1 MGTTDFIL
9 SFANLLKKSGLSPDQ
24 LHGVVEIEAEK
35 VISMIKL
42 LLRGVHVDE
51 KWYRKTYD
59 DVDAAIK
66 NGLYDSSKH
75 HFVEDGYFEG
85 RRPGPVRVDEAWY
98 VATYPDV
105 AEGIELGEI
114 QSAQEHFDEHGY
126 QEGRLPAAY

>member
-1 MGTTDFIL
+1 MGTTNYIL
-9 SFANLLKKSGLSPDQ
+9 PYANLLEKSGLSPGD
-24 LHGVVEIEAEK
+24 LHGVVEIEAHK
-35 VISMIKL
+35 LVSMVKQ

-59 DVDAAIK
+59 DVDEAIK

-98 VATYPDV
+98 VAAYPDV
-105 AEGIELGEI
+105 AEGLELGDI
-114 QSAQEHFDEHGY
+114 LSAQEHFDEHGF
-126 QEGRLPAAY
+126 QEGRLPSAY

>member
-1 MGTTDFIL
+1 MGTTDYIL
-9 SFANLLKKSGLSPDQ
+9 PYANLLAKSGLSPDH
-24 LHGVVEIEAEK
+24 LHGVVEIDADK
-35 VISMIKL
+35 LVSMVKH

-59 DVDAAIK
+59 DVDGAIK
-66 NGLYDSSKH
+66 NGSYGSSKH

-98 VATYPDV
+98 METYPDV

-126 QEGRLPAAY
+126 QEGRLPSAY